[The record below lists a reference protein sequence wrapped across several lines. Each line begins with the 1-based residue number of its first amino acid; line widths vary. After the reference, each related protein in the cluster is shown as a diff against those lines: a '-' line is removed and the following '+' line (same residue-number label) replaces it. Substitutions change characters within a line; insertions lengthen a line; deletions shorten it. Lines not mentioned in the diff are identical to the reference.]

1 MLTRDLL
8 KKIRKIE
15 IVTER
20 LVRDRMAGQ
29 YHSVFKGSG
38 IAFSEVR
45 QYMPGD
51 DIRLIDWNVSARMN
65 DTYVKLFTEE
75 REMTVLL
82 LVDMSASGRF
92 GSRVQEKRELGA
104 EIAAVLAFSA
114 IRNNDRVGLVIFTDD
129 VEHFVPPK
137 KGKKHVLRVISEI
150 LAFEPRSRR
159 TNLARALQFLGRI
172 ARRRAGAR
180 APPGGGGAVFRAV
193 RQGRP
198 AVQPQKAVP
207 AGADVVLRGAGAEA
221 AALRR
226 RLLRTALG
234 AGLVFVV
241 VIVVTGAPARTRAA
255 VVDAPDAG
263 AVDPDAPTVA
273 ARLQA
278 PDKVHVGDAIT
289 LVVTAISRRN
299 APVNLPGAL
308 DLGAFSVLDH
318 KDGEQDLGDGRV
330 RHEFTITIAAYEPG
344 EKEVPAV
351 QVTYLGGRGDVRT
364 ARTAPL
370 PVKLTS

>member
-114 IRNNDRVGLVIFTDD
+114 IRNNDR
-129 VEHFVPPK
+129 
-137 KGKKHVLRVISEI
+137 
-150 LAFEPRSRR
+150 PRRAKSTSCASSARSWPSSRAAGAR
-159 TNLARALQFLGRI
+159 TWRARCSSWGAS
-172 ARRRAGAR
+172 RAGAPSPSSSR
-180 APPGGGGAVFRAV
+180 TSS
-193 RQGRP
+193 RP
-198 AVQPQKAVP
+198 QHS
-207 AGADVVLRGAGAEA
+207 
-221 AALRR
+221 
-226 RLLRTALG
+226 TS
-234 AGLVFVV
+234 
-241 VIVVTGAPARTRAA
+241 ARCA
-255 VVDAPDAG
+255 
-263 AVDPDAPTVA
+263 
-273 ARLQA
+273 
-278 PDKVHVGDAIT
+278 
-289 LVVTAISRRN
+289 SRR
-299 APVNLPGAL
+299 
-308 DLGAFSVLDH
+308 
-318 KDGEQDLGDGRV
+318 
-330 RHEFTITIAAYEPG
+330 
-344 EKEVPAV
+344 
-351 QVTYLGGRGDVRT
+351 GGT
-364 ARTAPL
+364 
-370 PVKLTS
+370 TSCP

>member
-45 QYMPGD
+45 QYIPGD
-51 DIRLIDWNVSARMN
+51 DIRMIDWNVSARMN

-92 GSRVQEKRELGA
+92 GSRVQEKRELCA

-114 IRNNDRVGLVIFTDD
+114 IRNNDRVGLVIFTDE

-150 LAFEPRSRR
+150 LSFAPKSPR
-159 TNLARALQFLGRI
+159 TNLANALQFVGRI
-172 ARRRAGAR
+172 ARRRAVIFLISDFLEPTAHYERAMRITARRHDLVPVSVTDPLERELPDVGLVELADPETGEVVVFDTSGPESRAFAKEARRALEALHSLFRKLDMDSLRVSTDKPYLPALTSFFEAR
-180 APPGGGGAVFRAV
+180 A
-193 RQGRP
+193 
-198 AVQPQKAVP
+198 
-207 AGADVVLRGAGAEA
+207 
-221 AALRR
+221 R
-226 RLLRTALG
+226 RL
-234 AGLVFVV
+234 
-241 VIVVTGAPARTRAA
+241 
-255 VVDAPDAG
+255 
-263 AVDPDAPTVA
+263 
-273 ARLQA
+273 
-278 PDKVHVGDAIT
+278 
-289 LVVTAISRRN
+289 
-299 APVNLPGAL
+299 
-308 DLGAFSVLDH
+308 
-318 KDGEQDLGDGRV
+318 
-330 RHEFTITIAAYEPG
+330 RH
-344 EKEVPAV
+344 
-351 QVTYLGGRGDVRT
+351 
-364 ARTAPL
+364 
-370 PVKLTS
+370 

>member
-92 GSRVQEKRELGA
+92 GSRVQEKRELAA

-114 IRNNDRVGLVIFTDD
+114 IRNNDRVGLVIFTDE

-150 LAFEPRSRR
+150 LSFEPRSPR
-159 TNLARALQFLGRI
+159 TNIAGALQFVGRI
-172 ARRRAGAR
+172 ARRRAVTFLISDFLAPTETYERALRITSRRHSGSPTWGSWSWPTPRPARWSSSTRADPRAGPSPRPRSAPSPIESHSSGDSTWMPSASARRSLTCRRSRRSSRPAPGGCGIEAARDRDRARVRRGVGRGAR
-180 APPGGGGAVFRAV
+180 
-193 RQGRP
+193 
-198 AVQPQKAVP
+198 
-207 AGADVVLRGAGAEA
+207 D
-221 AALRR
+221 
-226 RLLRTALG
+226 
-234 AGLVFVV
+234 
-241 VIVVTGAPARTRAA
+241 
-255 VVDAPDAG
+255 
-263 AVDPDAPTVA
+263 
-273 ARLQA
+273 
-278 PDKVHVGDAIT
+278 
-289 LVVTAISRRN
+289 
-299 APVNLPGAL
+299 
-308 DLGAFSVLDH
+308 
-318 KDGEQDLGDGRV
+318 
-330 RHEFTITIAAYEPG
+330 
-344 EKEVPAV
+344 
-351 QVTYLGGRGDVRT
+351 GGRHG
-364 ARTAPL
+364 A
-370 PVKLTS
+370 